1 MQDPN
6 SLILQKKILFIDEP
20 FADNYSLR
28 GSRSRFLWS
37 IVSAHYDAD
46 LLLLKSAVY
55 KEIPVPEHTGF
66 DKQYSL
72 SLESEKV
79 LSPDSYHK
87 LAKGQNERFIGI
99 LDSKRYEL
107 VVLAVLACLPLA
119 HTIGKTLAQCTIILD
134 IDSNYLP
141 VLESAWQ
148 ANKKPE
154 NAKAL
159 WSLMRQKTWDHF
171 LFSSRNY
178 YLFANPSDLKQFSA
192 LYKLGAQKTLF
203 LPMPIDIT
211 VEGAE
216 SATPSEAKSILFWG
230 ESANPANLIAARDIV
245 SSIYPRI
252 SKKLVE
258 KNINIVLCGGEEL
271 QTLCGGRIIF
281 APITELKDVLH
292 QALFVLLPLT
302 ETDSEGRILQ
312 TAQAG
317 KPLICS
323 PETVLTWQIPEECYL
338 AESGS
343 DAMGNRIIEVLRGPK
358 QLELAAQNLQQYC
371 LGSFSPEGI
380 KTSLLNAISSWMGEQ

>member
-1 MQDPN
+1 M
-6 SLILQKKILFIDEP
+6 
-20 FADNYSLR
+20 
-28 GSRSRFLWS
+28 RSRFLWS
-37 IVSAHYDAD
+37 IISANFDAD

-72 SLESEKV
+72 SPDSGRV

-87 LAKGQNERFIGI
+87 LAKGQNERFVGI

-107 VVLAVLACLPLA
+107 VVLAGLACLPLA
-119 HTIGKTLAQCTIILD
+119 HTISKTLAQCTIILD

-159 WSLMRQKTWDHF
+159 WSLLRQKTWDHF
-171 LFSSRNY
+171 LFSSRNH
-178 YLFANPSDLKQFSA
+178 YLFANPADLKQFSA
-192 LYKLGAQKTLF
+192 LYKLNAPKTQF
-203 LPMPIDIT
+203 LLVPIEISLGT
-211 VEGAE
+211 GE
-216 SATPSEAKSILFWG
+216 PSTFSGAKSILFWG
-230 ESANPANLIAARDIV
+230 ESANPANLIAARTIV

-271 QTLCGGRIIF
+271 QPLCGGRIIF
-281 APITELKDVLH
+281 APLTQLKDVL
-292 QALFVLLPLT
+292 QKALFVLLPLT

-312 TAQAG
+312 TAQSG
-317 KPLICS
+317 KPLLCS

-343 DAMGNRIIEVLRGPK
+343 DAMGNRIIDVLRAPK
-358 QLELAAQNLQQYC
+358 QLEPAAHNLQQFC
-371 LGSFSPEGI
+371 LRSFSFEGI
-380 KTSLLNAISSWMGEQ
+380 KTGLLNAISAWMGEQ